1 MNFMVKVDLQKK
13 LAAKILK
20 VGESRVWLDPEHLKD
35 IKNAITRAD
44 IRRLILKGW
53 IKALPEKVK
62 MKKERRKKRNV
73 GKRKGKKHSIVP
85 KKRVWINRVRPQR
98 RLIKELKEQKKI
110 SSADYRKLYRLVKSG
125 MFRSRAHLLLYAK
138 QRGMIK
144 E

>member
-1 MNFMVKVDLQKK
+1 MVKVNLQKR

-20 VGESRVWLDPEHLKD
+20 VGKSRVWLDPEHLKD

-53 IKALPEKVK
+53 IKSLPKKVRV
-62 MKKERRKKRNV
+62 KKERKKRRGE

-110 SSADYRKLYRLVKSG
+110 SASDYRKLYRLVKSG

-138 QRGMIK
+138 QRGLIK